1 VRKADSIIQTVLE
14 WKCSRQILL
23 TSGTAPVPLPIRA
36 SARYLA
42 TCDAAWKDLTWFSRS
57 HTMRGGVFDEF
68 RVTKGFF
75 VMNRRF
81 LVFTLAALGLLGAG
95 PAFAQQPTASAAN
108 SAEKPKDDKDKDK
121 DKKPEEKIVTSK
133 HTVRIGGQEIK
144 YTATAGTILL
154 KQEDG
159 TPKASIFYVAYTKD
173 DVSDVSQRPISFTFN
188 GGPGSASVWLH
199 LGAFGPRRVQMG
211 DAGTLLPPPYK
222 LVDNE
227 SSLLDVA
234 DLVFIDPVSTGYSRA
249 VPGEPAKQFHGVEED
264 VESVG
269 EFIRLYATRNKRW
282 SSPKFLAGESYGTT
296 RAAGLSN
303 YMQQRFGMYF
313 NGIILISTILNFETA
328 EFNIGNDLP
337 CSLYLPTYSAIAWYH
352 KKLPQDLQ
360 SQDVTKVIEESRR
373 FAAGEYA
380 DALMQGDA
388 LSDAKRTE
396 IAQKVGRLTGLSA
409 AYVERTNLCVE
420 IQRFTKELLRDER
433 RTVGRIDGRFTGID
447 RDAAGETPE
456 YDPSIA
462 AIMGPYA
469 GMLNDYVR
477 NELKF
482 DSDLPYEILT
492 GRVRP
497 WNYAPYENRYVNV
510 AEKLRIAMT
519 ENPFLHVFV
528 AKGYYDLATPFFA
541 ADYTFDHLGLD
552 PSLRSH
558 LSGDYYET
566 GHMTYVQLGALAKMK
581 QDLVKFIN
589 DSVPPANAMPK
600 TK

>member
-1 VRKADSIIQTVLE
+1 
-14 WKCSRQILL
+14 
-23 TSGTAPVPLPIRA
+23 
-36 SARYLA
+36 
-42 TCDAAWKDLTWFSRS
+42 
-57 HTMRGGVFDEF
+57 
-68 RVTKGFF
+68 
-75 VMNRRF
+75 MNRRF
-81 LVFTLAALGLLGAG
+81 LSLSFAACGLLAADST
-95 PAFAQQPTASAAN
+95 PAQQAAPPAAP
-108 SAEKPKDDKDKDK
+108 SAEKPKDDKDKK
-121 DKKPEEKIVTSK
+121 TPEEKSSVTK
-133 HTVRIGGQEIK
+133 HSVHIGGQEIK

-154 KQEDG
+154 KAEDG

-173 DVSDVSQRPISFTFN
+173 DVSDVSQRPIAFTFN

-211 DAGTLLPPPYK
+211 DAGALLPPPYK

-227 SSLLDVA
+227 SSLLDVS

-282 SSPKFLAGESYGTT
+282 SSPKFIAGESYGTT

-328 EFNIGNDLP
+328 EFDIGNDLP
-337 CSLYLPTYSAIAWYH
+337 CILYLPTYTAIAWYH
-352 KKLPQDLQ
+352 KKLPPDLQ
-360 SQDVTKVIEESRR
+360 AQDVTKVVDESRK

-380 DALMQGDA
+380 AALLQGDA
-388 LSDAKRTE
+388 LPDARRTE
-396 IAQKVGRLTGLSA
+396 IAQKVARLTGLSP
-409 AYVERTNLCVE
+409 AYVERTNLRVE
-420 IQRFTKELLRDER
+420 IERFTKELLRDER

-447 RDAAGETPE
+447 RDAAGERPD
-456 YDPSIA
+456 YDPSIS

-477 NELKF
+477 NDLKF

-510 AEKLRIAMT
+510 AEKLRTAMT

-541 ADYTFDHLGLD
+541 ADYTFDYLGLD

-566 GHMTYVQLGALAKMK
+566 GHMTYVQLASLAKMK
-581 QDLVKFIN
+581 QDLAKFI
-589 DSVPPANAMPK
+589 SESIPPATAAASK
-600 TK
+600 AK